1 MTAVR
6 GEKRLPAR
14 IFKTLS
20 SCMMIR
26 SVPNMRKMSLS
37 RRELLDMAARITAL
51 AAWPG
56 YVAADD
62 YPSRPIRLVIP
73 YTAGAAGDQIG
84 RPWADRISSLL
95 GPIYVENISG
105 AGGAIGSAAV
115 AQSAPDG
122 YSLLLGNG
130 STQVTIPLSSAQ
142 PAYDTVRDFRAIY
155 RLIASTLAFA
165 VHPSLPVKD
174 LRELAAFAKANPGRL
189 TYGTPGVGTGNHL
202 VGEMFRQQ
210 SELAADVVHVPYRGM
225 SAATNDLVS
234 RQISSVIAVVSSQ
247 ILQLHHAGKLRL
259 IAVTSD
265 RRLSGAPEIP
275 TVIESGMPG
284 LRYAGWFGLFAP
296 RATPDVIVERIAE
309 ATRTAMADPQL
320 QESYRSQGL
329 EPDIDSSPDKFQ
341 RLVEDELARLAPI
354 VKSIGLKRD

>member
-1 MTAVR
+1 
-6 GEKRLPAR
+6 
-14 IFKTLS
+14 
-20 SCMMIR
+20 MIG
-26 SVPNMRKMSLS
+26 SVPNTQKMSLLS
-37 RRELLDMAARITAL
+37 RRELLDTVARITAL
-51 AAWPG
+51 AAWPAG
-56 YVAADD
+56 AAADD

-84 RPWADRISSLL
+84 RPWADRIGALL
-95 GPIYVENISG
+95 GPIYVENIGG

-130 STQVTIPLSSAQ
+130 STQVMIPLSSAQ

-155 RLIASTLAFA
+155 RLITSTLAFA

-174 LRELAAFAKANPGRL
+174 LRELAAFARANPGKL
-189 TYGTPGVGTGNHL
+189 SYGTPGVGTGNHL
-202 VGEMFRQQ
+202 VGEMFRMQAG
-210 SELAADVVHVPYRGM
+210 LAGDIVHVPYRGM
-225 SAATNDLVS
+225 GPATNDLVS
-234 RQISSVIAVVSSQ
+234 GQISAVIAVVSSQ
-247 ILQLHHAGKLRL
+247 LLQLHHAGKLRL
-259 IAVTSD
+259 IAVTSE
-265 RRLSGAPEIP
+265 RRLSGAPDIP
-275 TVIESGMPG
+275 TVIESDMPG

-296 RATPDVIVERIAE
+296 RATSDAIVERIAA

-329 EPDIDSSPDKFQ
+329 EPDIDSGPDKFQ

-354 VKSIGLKRD
+354 VQSIGLRRD